1 MPLIWVSVI
10 RRAYRHALDRYKE
23 ASECVECK
31 GALVVGAVR
40 RVEEVRG
47 DGKEGHVLDVRVVVG
62 VVLRNDSAVRELAEG
77 QLTVTTASR
86 PDSSDARIKQ
96 RWRLT
101 MMHVVI
107 LPRMSALFQG
117 RRCNSHH
124 TTSRR

>member
-1 MPLIWVSVI
+1 
-10 RRAYRHALDRYKE
+10 
-23 ASECVECK
+23 
-31 GALVVGAVR
+31 
-40 RVEEVRG
+40 
-47 DGKEGHVLDVRVVVG
+47 VLDVRVVVG